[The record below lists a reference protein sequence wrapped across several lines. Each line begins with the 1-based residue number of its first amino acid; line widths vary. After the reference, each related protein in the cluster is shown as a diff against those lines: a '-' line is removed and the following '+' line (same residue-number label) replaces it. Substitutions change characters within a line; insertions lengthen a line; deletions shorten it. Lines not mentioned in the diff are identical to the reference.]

1 MVEYTL
7 IRSTVTKEF
16 LTRLR
21 QEAPRFMEAW
31 GFMPGEDGQL
41 LLAAASAYLAIA
53 DYLAAVTLNDAVSD
67 GMVALF
73 GTD

>member
-1 MVEYTL
+1 MVEY
-7 IRSTVTKEF
+7 IVVRATVPEAF
-16 LTRLR
+16 MGRLR
-21 QEAPRFMEAW
+21 REAPRFMEAW
-31 GFMPGEDGQL
+31 GMMPGEDGQL

-73 GTD
+73 GTN

>member
-1 MVEYTL
+1 MVDYTVV
-7 IRSTVTKEF
+7 RSTVTKEF
-16 LTRLR
+16 LARLR
-21 QEAPRFMEAW
+21 REAHRFMGEW

-41 LLAAASAYLAIA
+41 LLAAAGAYLSIS